1 MAPHEVLALLGGHT
15 AASTTLAPAP
25 AAEQPEGEDAPAGHA
40 GPQEKDED
48 EELDVMGG
56 PAGGQHGL
64 GWGVGH
70 GGAMG
75 LPPRRMSLGRNTFQ
89 QPEMTLNLLAEEQ
102 QTAAWRMPVMPL
114 ASGELGWERVGA
126 ADMLIKLILC

>member
-1 MAPHEVLALLGGHT
+1 MAPREVLALLGGHT
-15 AASTTLAPAP
+15 AASSTLAPAP
-25 AAEQPEGEDAPAGHA
+25 SAEQPEEEDGPARHA
-40 GPQEKDED
+40 GPQDKDDED

-64 GWGVGH
+64 GWGIEH

-114 ASGELGWERVGA
+114 ANGELGWDGVGA
-126 ADMLIKLILC
+126 ADMMIEL